1 MDKEVIQ
8 NLIDQLEELTNTI
21 GKQGTAMTGMTANI
35 GNANKSMDSIT
46 KNIPNNTNS
55 INANTTNN
63 INTTKNLNA
72 LSRAIKEA
80 ENDSQEFMNNLK
92 TSGMFAASALGS
104 FSKSIMSSD
113 QGFTKFGDT
122 FKSLGSAGKSLGEN
136 FGLLGKAL
144 GFILD
149 AGGQLLA
156 SQAEMADNVG
166 KATDA
171 IAKLGAANKFTMNE
185 VADMGLRVGLTT
197 YELDKMIKP
206 MQSVKGG
213 FVALAG
219 SQAEGVKKFTE
230 VLAVSKD
237 LRNHFRQLGLGDEER
252 NKAIAD
258 YISMQNESGAA
269 FSGQLSTTK
278 GVQKAA
284 TEFIDKSV
292 ELAAIKGQTLDD
304 AMKDYAALMKN
315 RESVLANFTFG
326 QRQNKIDQL
335 SKGNARDQ
343 AQAKKEQE
351 ALDADQA
358 GYAELTKQLSQ
369 TGMPTKQIEAIQ
381 AAFTSHILMPD
392 LGELQILGLSVDK
405 YLDAAHR
412 NQLNKVKLG
421 DDYQEAATKFMNDM
435 GMTQM
440 GMKKGTAAGLISTE
454 TINRINL
461 QQGKTITEITEQ
473 ARKEINANKTDPAQ
487 QLRDKTVET
496 EREIKTT
503 LDKLNRSINPFL
515 GNGGVYAKL
524 FDALMFGIGTLG
536 TLAIAAGGRAWLG
549 RTFGKTGASGAVSA
563 EVAAI
568 EKLSLKGLGK
578 SLLRKMPL
586 AAAAGLGGYAVSTL
600 FQGSTTKKDSKEP
613 EKTNFDLTG
622 VLPENISESDI
633 GSSEA
638 DLKNFKPEK
647 APVVK
652 SDDTANEN
660 LKNINKKIEEA
671 TVRLNDLTK
680 KSLEVTSTIAKEKM
694 ARQLEMV
701 SKYKIDIKQ
710 VENNSKAAQMYAA
723 TFGNIEKL
731 NVDLTGVAEAINA
744 FSKIS
749 GTVYKD
755 LESFSKIKIDAGQ
768 TKTNSE
774 AFSAFS
780 IAMASYKGLSGI
792 ADTTSSIAEGVK
804 SFLGVSN
811 VFDTFVTFSNLMID
825 SEGARGNSE
834 AFVKYSDAMF
844 KYKGGPKLLSTV
856 SQLVGSK
863 LVSLFGEN
871 SAIDLFLKFT
881 DKASKHDLGSK
892 KVSDST
898 QAFLNFSKAMGILGG
913 GITDLKVGQPGTG
926 TEISVEGGKVVT
938 RPSGGTTR
946 GAGGVPS
953 APSVPNAPGGTGTGQ
968 QPEGY
973 TPYTPGA
980 TPQQGALGG
989 APSAGAGMGGRANT
1003 TASQNKQ
1010 LLIKAMNDL
1019 GVTSPQERAAMAAVI
1034 EGESRFGIKSESS
1047 YATTSNARIRE
1058 VFKSKFG
1065 RMSDGQINQLKADPE
1080 KFFNYVYGGQLGNS
1094 SNEGYLYRGRG
1105 FIQLTGKSNYKRYG
1119 DMIGVDLVK
1128 NPDLIST
1135 NPEIAAKVSV
1145 AYMRDRRKSG
1155 DTYHS
1160 IARGVGNAV
1169 RGTEEVKIAAYQRNL
1184 QSGEFGADKPGQS
1197 LQESQARLYAGP
1209 VGPTT
1214 DRQDIINKQADK
1226 PGQSLQE
1233 SQARLYAGPVGPT
1246 TDRQDIINK
1255 QKEGQGGKA
1264 LDSGAQ
1270 GMMTASERDL
1280 RASGIRIKSGDV
1292 QGYGFALDSR
1302 IISLAK
1308 QIQAN
1313 IPGFMQFNSFNDRFH
1328 HKLGYRSKHSEGK
1341 AVDFSLSRRPSE
1353 MDGRKLVG
1361 MLRQMGFSHAIDEYN
1376 HPSGA
1381 ATGGHMHGQLAKEG
1395 GIFSGSN
1402 SGYPMTMHGTEM
1414 VIPKTS
1420 ENSILAK
1427 LAQTNTD
1434 ITSIGDVMQGALKK
1448 DNGKPAVEN
1457 NTIGKKKNAAKFDLS
1472 DLESKFNSVLDV
1484 LQHSDSIQDK
1494 YYKHTAV

>member
-8 NLIDQLEELTNTI
+8 NLIAQLEELTNTI
-21 GKQGTAMTGMTANI
+21 GKQGTAMTGMTSNI
-35 GNANKSMDSIT
+35 YNANKSIDSIT
-46 KNIPNNTNS
+46 KNIPNNNNS
-55 INANTTNN
+55 INANTTHN

-72 LSRAIKEA
+72 LSRAIKETD
-80 ENDSQEFMNNLK
+80 NDSQEFMNSLK

-104 FSKSIMSSD
+104 FSKAIMSSD
-113 QGFTKFGDT
+113 QGFGKFGDT
-122 FKSLGSAGKSLGEN
+122 FKSLGTAGKGLTDN

-206 MQSVKGG
+206 MQSVRGG

-292 ELAAIKGQTLDD
+292 ELAAIKGQKLED
-304 AMKDYAALMKN
+304 AMKDYAALMKTK
-315 RESVLANFTFG
+315 ESVLANFTFG
-326 QRQNKIDQL
+326 ERQRKIDTL
-335 SKGNARDQ
+335 SKGNAQDQ
-343 AQAKKEQE
+343 ARAKKEQE
-351 ALDADQA
+351 ALDADMA

-369 TGMPTKQIEAIQ
+369 SGMPAKQIESMQ
-381 AAFTSHILMPD
+381 RAFTSHVLNPD
-392 LGELQILGLSVDK
+392 LADLQVMGLSVDK
-405 YLDAAHR
+405 YLDAAHK
-412 NQLNKVKLG
+412 NQLDKITLG
-421 DDYQEAATKFMNDM
+421 DEYRGAVTKYMNDV

-440 GMKKGTAAGLISTE
+440 GLKKGLASSMIDTE
-454 TINRINL
+454 TINRINTS
-461 QQGKTITEITEQ
+461 GNKTIAEVTEQ

-496 EREIKTT
+496 EREVKTT
-503 LDKLNRSINPFL
+503 LDEYNRSINPFL
-515 GNGGVYAKL
+515 GNGGLYAKL
-524 FDALMFGIGTLG
+524 FDAFMFGALSLG
-536 TLAIAAGGRAWLG
+536 SLAVAAGGRAWLG
-549 RTFGKTGASGAVSA
+549 KTFGKVAGSGAASA

-586 AAAAGLGGYAVSTL
+586 VAAAGLGGYAVSTL

-647 APVVK
+647 APTVK
-652 SDDTANEN
+652 ADDAANEN

-671 TVRLNDLTK
+671 TARLNDLTK

-731 NVDLTGVAEAINA
+731 NVDLTGVAQSIDA
-744 FSKIS
+744 FSIVS
-749 GTVYKD
+749 GTVYRE

-780 IAMASYKGLSGI
+780 IAMASYKGLSGV

-938 RPSGGTTR
+938 RPSGGPSGGTTG

-953 APSVPNAPGGTGTGQ
+953 APGAPGGAGAGQ
-968 QPEGY
+968 PPEGY
-973 TPYTPGA
+973 TPYTPS
-980 TPQQGALGG
+980 QQAGPGG
-989 APSAGAGMGGRANT
+989 AAGAAGAGPAMTGRVST

-1019 GVTSPQERAAMAAVI
+1019 GVSNPQERAAMAAVI

-1080 KFFNYVYGGQLGNS
+1080 RFFNYVYGGQLGNAP
-1094 SNEGYLYRGRG
+1094 NEGYLYRGRG
-1105 FIQLTGKSNYKRYG
+1105 FIQLTGKANYKRYG

-1145 AYMRDRRKSG
+1145 AYMKDRRKSG
-1155 DTYHS
+1155 DTYSS
-1160 IARGVGNAV
+1160 IARGVGHAV

-1214 DRQDIINKQADK
+1214 DKQDIINKQ
-1226 PGQSLQE
+1226 
-1233 SQARLYAGPVGPT
+1233 R
-1246 TDRQDIINK
+1246 
-1255 QKEGQGGKA
+1255 EGQGGKA
-1264 LDSGAQ
+1264 LEAGAQ
-1270 GMMTASERDL
+1270 GMMAASEKDL

-1292 QGYGFALDSR
+1292 QGDGFPIDGRLVQ
-1302 IISLAK
+1302 LAK
-1308 QIQAN
+1308 QIQDN
-1313 IPGFMQFNSFNDRFH
+1313 IPGFTQFNSFNDRFH
-1328 HKLGYRSKHSEGK
+1328 RRLGYRSKHSEGK

-1361 MLRQMGFSHAIDEYN
+1361 MLRQMGFAHAIDEYN

-1381 ATGGHMHGQLAKEG
+1381 STGGHMHGQLAKEG
-1395 GIFSGSN
+1395 GIFSGSD
-1402 SGYPMTMHGTEM
+1402 SGYPITMHGTEM

-1434 ITSIGDVMQGALKK
+1434 ITSIGDIIQNMTKK
-1448 DNGKPAVEN
+1448 DTGKPKADI
-1457 NTIGKKKNAAKFDLS
+1457 TSSKKKTAPKFDLS

>member
-8 NLIDQLEELTNTI
+8 NLIDQLAELTNTI
-21 GKQGTAMTGMTANI
+21 GKQGTAMTGMANTVD
-35 GNANKSMDSIT
+35 NANKSIDSIT
-46 KNIPNNTNS
+46 KNIPNNNNS

-72 LSRAIKEA
+72 LSRASKEA
-80 ENDSQEFMNNLK
+80 ENDSQEFMNSLK

-104 FSKSIMSSD
+104 FSKAIMSSD
-113 QGFTKFGDT
+113 QGFGKFGDT
-122 FKSLGSAGKSLGEN
+122 FKSLGTAGKSLADN

-206 MQSVKGG
+206 MQSVRGG

-269 FSGQLSTTK
+269 FSGQLKTAK

-292 ELAAIKGQTLDD
+292 ELAAIKGQSLDD
-304 AMKDYAALMKN
+304 AMKDYAALMKTK
-315 RESVLANFTFG
+315 ESVLANFTFAQK
-326 QRQNKIDQL
+326 QRRIDQL
-335 SKGNARDQ
+335 SKGSSQDQ

-358 GYAELTKQLSQ
+358 GYAELTRQLSQ
-369 TGMPTKQIEAIQ
+369 MGMPAKQIEGIQ
-381 AAFTSHILMPD
+381 QAYTSNIVTPELA
-392 LGELQILGLSVDK
+392 ELQVYGLSIDK
-405 YLDAAHR
+405 YLSAAHK
-412 NQLNKVKLG
+412 NQLDKVKFG
-421 DDYQEAATKFMNDM
+421 DDYQKAVTDFTLAV
-435 GMTQM
+435 GMTQA
-440 GMKKGTAAGLISTE
+440 GNKKSVAGGLIPIE
-454 TINRINL
+454 AINRINK
-461 QQGKTITEITEQ
+461 QGGKTLDEITEQ
-473 ARKEINANKTDPAQ
+473 ARNEINANKNDPAQ
-487 QLRDKTVET
+487 QLRDKTVEA
-496 EREIKTT
+496 EREVKTT
-503 LDKLNRSINPFL
+503 LDAYNRSINPFL

-524 FDALMFGIGTLG
+524 FDALIFGIGTLG
-536 TLAIAAGGRAWLG
+536 TLAVAAGGRSWLG
-549 RTFGKTGASGAVSA
+549 KTFGRAGAAGAASA

-586 AAAAGLGGYAVSTL
+586 VAAAGLGGYAVSTL

-647 APVVK
+647 APTVK
-652 SDDTANEN
+652 ADDAANEN

-671 TVRLNDLTK
+671 TARLNDLTK

-731 NVDLTGVAEAINA
+731 NVDLTGVAQSIDA
-744 FSKIS
+744 FSIVS
-749 GTVYKD
+749 GTVYRE

-938 RPSGGTTR
+938 RPSGGPSGGTTG

-953 APSVPNAPGGTGTGQ
+953 APSAPGGAGAGQ
-968 QPEGY
+968 PPEGY
-973 TPYTPGA
+973 TPYTPS
-980 TPQQGALGG
+980 QQAGPGG
-989 APSAGAGMGGRANT
+989 AAGAAGAAGAGPAMTGRVST

-1019 GVTSPQERAAMAAVI
+1019 GISNPQERAAMAAVI

-1080 KFFNYVYGGQLGNS
+1080 KFFNYVYGGQLGNAP
-1094 SNEGYLYRGRG
+1094 NEGYLYRGRG
-1105 FIQLTGKSNYKRYG
+1105 FIQLTGKANYKRYG

-1145 AYMRDRRKSG
+1145 AYMKDRRKSG

-1209 VGPTT
+1209 AGPTT
-1214 DRQDIINKQADK
+1214 DKQDIINKQRE
-1226 PGQSLQE
+1226 GQGGK
-1233 SQARLYAGPVGPT
+1233 AVGPT
-1246 TDRQDIINK
+1246 TDKQDIINK
-1255 QKEGQGGKA
+1255 QREGQGGKA
-1264 LDSGAQ
+1264 LEAGAH
-1270 GMMTASERDL
+1270 GMMAASERDL

-1292 QGYGFALDSR
+1292 QGDGFPLDGR
-1302 IISLAK
+1302 LVQLAR
-1308 QIQAN
+1308 QIQDN
-1313 IPGFMQFNSFNDRFH
+1313 IPGFTQFNSFNDRFH
-1328 HKLGYRSKHSEGK
+1328 HRLGYRSKHSEGK

-1381 ATGGHMHGQLAKEG
+1381 ATGGHMHGQLAREG
-1395 GIFSGSN
+1395 GIFSGSD
-1402 SGYPMTMHGTEM
+1402 SGYPITMHGTEM

-1434 ITSIGDVMQGALKK
+1434 ITSIGDIIQNMTKK
-1448 DNGKPAVEN
+1448 DTGKPKADI
-1457 NTIGKKKNAAKFDLS
+1457 TSSKKKTAPKFDLS